1 MMQNQHRQVARAALA
16 RAAQNEVE
24 ALNNFLIACS
34 AVFEQCRDPRV
45 AVDEDLNDVVT
56 LRLEDIRSTLRLLI
70 GLGRL
75 PDDEAIND
83 VSQLLNIA
91 EQLQTAVAASY
102 NDIAQSQS
110 LATAVYFAGRRGR
123 PKVSIDEQQL
133 IFLREYS
140 FSWTQIQS
148 LLGVSRSTLWRRR
161 TELGLRGNEITLED
175 DELHNIM
182 QNIMDINPN
191 IGQRRMLGALRA
203 RGYKVPQQRV
213 RAAMRLLD
221 PQGTALRWFG
231 TIYRRKYY
239 VPCPNALWHIDGC
252 HKLIRW
258 HFVIHACIDGFSRLI
273 THLNCADNNRS
284 ETVLG
289 LFEGSV
295 STYGIPSR
303 VRSDHGLE
311 NMLVGRFMLENRGL
325 ERGSMI
331 TGSSVHNQRVER
343 LHRDVYQGVLAYY
356 VAIFESLEHH
366 NLLDPLNQAHLWSLH
381 YIYMKRINSS
391 LNHFVEGWNQH
402 PLRSANNRS
411 PYNLWITGVIEM
423 RNSEHAGISGIM
435 DDLDLQ
441 NYGIDPDGPVPEEES
456 YQVNVPGWQLD
467 VEQLLMG
474 ATNMIPDPTIDDGNF
489 GISLYE
495 QIKTYVEQMLRD

>member
-1 MMQNQHRQVARAALA
+1 
-16 RAAQNEVE
+16 
-24 ALNNFLIACS
+24 
-34 AVFEQCRDPRV
+34 
-45 AVDEDLNDVVT
+45 
-56 LRLEDIRSTLRLLI
+56 
-70 GLGRL
+70 
-75 PDDEAIND
+75 
-83 VSQLLNIA
+83 
-91 EQLQTAVAASY
+91 
-102 NDIAQSQS
+102 
-110 LATAVYFAGRRGR
+110 
-123 PKVSIDEQQL
+123 
-133 IFLREYS
+133 
-140 FSWTQIQS
+140 
-148 LLGVSRSTLWRRR
+148 
-161 TELGLRGNEITLED
+161 
-175 DELHNIM
+175 
-182 QNIMDINPN
+182 MDINPN

-213 RAAMRLLD
+213 RAAMWLLD

-258 HFVIHACIDGFSRLI
+258 HFVIHACIDGLSRLI

-289 LFEGSV
+289 LFEVSV

-343 LHRDVYQGVLAYY
+343 LHRDVYQGV
-356 VAIFESLEHH
+356 
-366 NLLDPLNQAHLWSLH
+366 
-381 YIYMKRINSS
+381 
-391 LNHFVEGWNQH
+391 
-402 PLRSANNRS
+402 
-411 PYNLWITGVIEM
+411 IEM
-423 RNSEHAGISGIM
+423 RNSEHTGITGIM

-441 NYGIDPDGPVPEEES
+441 NYGIDPDGPVPEEER

-489 GISLYE
+489 CISLYE